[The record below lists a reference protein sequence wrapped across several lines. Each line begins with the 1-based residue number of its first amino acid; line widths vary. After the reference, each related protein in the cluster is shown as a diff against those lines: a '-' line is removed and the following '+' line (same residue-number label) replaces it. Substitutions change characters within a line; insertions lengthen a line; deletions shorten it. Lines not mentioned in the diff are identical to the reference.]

1 MQGRSALLDR
11 AQWAEKE
18 EVWQGQ
24 FEGNVFGTNVSV
36 MFYTTD
42 EVGRGPKLHKHPYDE
57 VFIVRQ
63 GRALFTVGD
72 QQLEATAGQI
82 VFGPANTPHKFINLG
97 PGRLET
103 TDLHVT
109 DKFAQEDL
117 E

>member
-1 MQGRSALLDR
+1 MQRKSVLLDR
-11 AQWAEKE
+11 ARWAEKE
-18 EVWQGQ
+18 EVWKGE

-36 MFYTTD
+36 IFYTTD
-42 EVGRGPKLHKHPYDE
+42 EVGRGPKLHTHPYDE

-82 VFGPANTPHKFINLG
+82 VFGPANIPHKFINLG

-109 DKFAQEDL
+109 DKFQQADL